1 MCVVT
6 GGARGIGEAIVR
18 RFREEG
24 SDVALLDVDE
34 ARGRALAKQVDAHF
48 VRCDVGEPGDWDA
61 AVRELREHFGR
72 LDVLVNNAGVLQME
86 TIERTT
92 ADDYLRSFRTNELGT
107 FLGIRAV
114 VAPMREA
121 GGGAIVNL
129 STIHALRGVAG
140 AFMAPY
146 GATKAAVISLT
157 ESAALELGRFGIR
170 VYCVT
175 PSWLNTEMS
184 TRTPLPP
191 ELTESLRNRGGAVGA
206 GNPWRA
212 QLEPSEVAD
221 AVWFLA
227 NDEAAVYNGTNLV
240 MDRGGTVG
248 SYPNLPPPERN

>member
-6 GGARGIGEAIVR
+6 GGARGIGAAIVR

-48 VRCDVGEPGDWDA
+48 VRCAVGEPGDWDA

-146 GATKAAVISLT
+146 GATKHAIVGLSEPLRANSAL
-157 ESAALELGRFGIR
+157 SAA
-170 VYCVT
+170 
-175 PSWLNTEMS
+175 
-184 TRTPLPP
+184 PL
-191 ELTESLRNRGGAVGA
+191 
-206 GNPWRA
+206 
-212 QLEPSEVAD
+212 
-221 AVWFLA
+221 
-227 NDEAAVYNGTNLV
+227 
-240 MDRGGTVG
+240 
-248 SYPNLPPPERN
+248 